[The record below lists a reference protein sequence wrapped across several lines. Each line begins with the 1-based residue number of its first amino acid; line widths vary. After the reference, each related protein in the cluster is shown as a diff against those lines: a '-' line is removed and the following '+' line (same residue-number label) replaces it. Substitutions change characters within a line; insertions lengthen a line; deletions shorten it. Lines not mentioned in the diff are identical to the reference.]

1 MVEVGKKFFSK
12 SLATAFDDPRV
23 TLLFDDAAR
32 YLREDGPGKNYDVII
47 CDSSDPVGP
56 ADVLFQSTF
65 FESMKSALNP
75 TTGVICTQGMIVML
89 LYRCMIY
96 IWIYGWM

>member
-1 MVEVGKKFFSK
+1 M
-12 SLATAFDDPRV
+12 

-75 TTGVICTQGMIVML
+75 ATGVICTQGMIIEL
-89 LYRCMIY
+89 CWCMIY
-96 IWIYGWM
+96 VDGLIGV

>member
-1 MVEVGKKFFSK
+1 M
-12 SLATAFDDPRV
+12 
-23 TLLFDDAAR
+23 TLLFDNAAR

-75 TTGVICTQGMIVML
+75 TTGVICTQGMIIEL
-89 LYRCMIY
+89 CWCMIY
-96 IWIYGWM
+96 VDGLICV